1 MVRITI
7 LFLILVCLT
16 FELSA
21 ASPDPPP
28 KQKEGAASAKLGS
41 DSPDPLRSNPTSDF
55 YQFKNLPIVTVHQLK
70 HSPPGKASKAFTKGQ
85 HFLEEGRFIEAITSL
100 GEAVAI
106 DPEYT
111 DALNDLAA
119 AYGKAGRLDKA
130 IPLLNS
136 AIHYDPHWG
145 LAYFNLVIAYVSVN
159 ELSQAESTARQM
171 IEIADSPEARF
182 VLGLSLTMEDRFT
195 SETQA
200 ALTQAEPLF
209 PQAALLL
216 GRVLAGR
223 GEIEAAKLKISA
235 YLASP
240 AVWSRQVAIEW
251 IALLERDD
259 IPP

>member
-1 MVRITI
+1 MVRIRI
-7 LFLILVCLT
+7 LFLILICMT

-21 ASPDPPP
+21 ASGDPPSEQNEGAAIAKIDPGSPDPP
-28 KQKEGAASAKLGS
+28 
-41 DSPDPLRSNPTSDF
+41 RSNLKYYF
-55 YQFKNLPIVTVHQLK
+55 YQLKNSPIVTVHQLK
-70 HSPPGKASKAFTKGQ
+70 HSPPGKTSKAFSKGRN
-85 HFLEEGRFIEAITSL
+85 FLEEGRFSEAITSL

-111 DALNDLAA
+111 YALIDLAV
-119 AYGKAGRLDKA
+119 AYGKAGRIEKA

-136 AIHYDPHWG
+136 AIQYDPHWG
-145 LAYFNLVIAYVSVN
+145 LAYFNLAIAYISVN
-159 ELSQAESTARQM
+159 ELSQAEFTARQM
-171 IEIADSPEARF
+171 TEIADSPEARF

-223 GEIEAAKLKISA
+223 GEIEAAKLKISS

-240 AVWSRQVAIEW
+240 AVWNREMASEW
-251 IALLERDD
+251 LALLNRR
-259 IPP
+259 

>member
-1 MVRITI
+1 M
-7 LFLILVCLT
+7 T

-21 ASPDPPP
+21 APADPPLG
-28 KQKEGAASAKLGS
+28 QEEGTATAKPDSGS
-41 DSPDPLRSNPTSDF
+41 PNPLRSNPTFDF
-55 YQFKNLPIVTVHQLK
+55 YRFKNLPIVTVHESK
-70 HSPPGKASKAFTKGQ
+70 HSPPRKARNAFSNGR
-85 HFLEEGRFIEAITSL
+85 HFLDDGRFSEAITSL

-106 DPEYT
+106 DPEFT
-111 DALNDLAA
+111 EALNDLAA
-119 AYGKAGRLDKA
+119 AYGKAGRIDEA

-136 AIHYDPHWG
+136 AIRYDPHWR
-145 LAYFNLVIAYVSVN
+145 LAYFNLVIAYISVN
-159 ELSQAESTARQM
+159 ELSQAEFTARQM
-171 IEIADSPEARF
+171 TEIADGPEARF

-209 PQAALLL
+209 PQATLLL

-240 AVWSRQVAIEW
+240 AVWNREMASEW
-251 IALLERDD
+251 LALLERR
-259 IPP
+259 